1 MKFLHTADWQVGM
14 RGVNAIKRLWDAV
27 QKIKAKALEGKI
39 LERIA
44 GAPMATIELGGNLA
58 PAPVQ
63 PDGCSAEA
71 PLDQMSAGEQ
81 EQIYFATRIALVEVV
96 SQNDRQVLLLDDPL
110 VNTDGERLA
119 RILDLINEHSDQLQ
133 FVILSCHPERY
144 APLHRAARHELAH
157 GEILTMDSLA
167 GAIA

>member
-27 QKIKAKALEGKI
+27 QKVKAKALEGLTESVQQRATKI

-63 PDGCSAEA
+63 PHGCSAEA
-71 PLDQMSAGEQ
+71 PLDQMSADEQ
-81 EQIYFATRIALVEVV
+81 EQIYFATR
-96 SQNDRQVLLLDDPL
+96 
-110 VNTDGERLA
+110 
-119 RILDLINEHSDQLQ
+119 
-133 FVILSCHPERY
+133 
-144 APLHRAARHELAH
+144 
-157 GEILTMDSLA
+157 
-167 GAIA
+167 